1 MEPPADIRLLGL
13 PMPLRWSGPPSPAEI
28 EDATLTMT
36 TGPRTD
42 WLVGPATGKRDASA
56 SALLGVAPHDTF
68 TLTARVTVDFTE
80 PLDAGAL
87 VVRLS
92 DDHWVKLAFEL
103 SPQQRPT
110 VVTVVT
116 QGRSDDAVAMNVDA
130 DAVWLKVSRDYGAFA
145 FHASTDGDHWQFI
158 RHFYLGD
165 GDCEIG
171 FLAQS
176 PDGEGARA
184 EFSGVRYINA
194 VTHQLHDAVHPEL
207 LEYVVEAD
215 LAAPRDQVWRAW
227 TDPAALSGWFGG
239 TPETVRLDVFPGGA
253 WGVGTTD
260 ADKGVTPDETLA
272 GRYLDVVDGEL
283 LVMETYFVS
292 GDTVME
298 IRFADHG
305 EGTRVRVHQNCR
317 SEDERE
323 GGREGTKM
331 LLAACDAYVT
341 NMP

>member
-1 MEPPADIRLLGL
+1 M
-13 PMPLRWSGPPSPAEI
+13 
-28 EDATLTMT
+28 
-36 TGPRTD
+36 
-42 WLVGPATGKRDASA
+42 
-56 SALLGVAPHDTF
+56 
-68 TLTARVTVDFTE
+68 TVDFAE

-92 DDHWVKLAFEL
+92 DDHWAKLAFEL

-130 DAVWLKVSRDYGAFA
+130 DAVWLKVSRDHGEFA

-158 RHFYLGD
+158 RHFHLGD
-165 GDCEIG
+165 GDSGIG
-171 FLAQS
+171 FSHSRLA
-176 PDGEGARA
+176 ARA
-184 EFSGVRYINA
+184 LAPSSQAFATSTRSPTNYTTLCTPSSWN
-194 VTHQLHDAVHPEL
+194 D
-207 LEYVVEAD
+207 VVEAD

-260 ADKGVTPDETLA
+260 VDKGVTPDEMLA

-283 LVMETYFVS
+283 LVMETYFAS

-298 IRFADHG
+298 IRFADQG

-317 SEDERE
+317 TEGERE

-341 NMP
+341 TLP